1 MKTKKIVL
9 GFQHLLAMFGA
20 TVLVPILT
28 GLNPSLALLSAGIG
42 TLIFHLTT
50 KLKVPVFLGS
60 SFAFIGAISIINK
73 SQGIAAVKGG
83 IIFAGL
89 VYILLSLIT
98 YKVGVE
104 KIQQFF
110 PKIVVG
116 PIIIVIGLRLAPV
129 AINMA
134 TLDSNGHYSLPII
147 IISLSV
153 LITMIIISILEKGFF
168 KLVPIIVSI
177 FIGFIVALILQSL
190 NLYHIPNLTV
200 LKEAGWLG
208 LPKDAMKHLLT
219 LPKFTASGIV
229 AIAPIALVVFVEHI
243 GDITTNGTVVGK
255 NFLIDPG
262 LHRTILGDGFATIAA
277 GVIGGP
283 ANTTYAE
290 NTGVLAIT
298 KVYDPS
304 ILRIAAVFAILLS
317 LCGKFGAFLQVIPS
331 PIMGGVSTILF
342 GMIASIGLRTL
353 LESDLDFSHSKNL
366 IISSVILVFGIGIS
380 ALPVQ
385 FMNSTLE
392 ISGLT
397 LAALSGVILNQLLPD
412 SI

>member
-1 MKTKKIVL
+1 MKTKKIIL

-73 SQGIAAVKGG
+73 SEGIAAVKGG
-83 IIFAGL
+83 IIAAGF
-89 VYILLSLIT
+89 VYLLLSFIT
-98 YKVGVE
+98 LKVGIE
-104 KIQQFF
+104 KIQSFF

-134 TLDSNGHYSLPII
+134 TLDSNGKYSLPII
-147 IISLSV
+147 LISLSV
-153 LITMIIISILEKGFF
+153 LITMII
-168 KLVPIIVSI
+168 VSI
-177 FIGFIVALILQSL
+177 FVGFIVALILQLL
-190 NLYHIPNLTV
+190 NLYHIPNLAS
-200 LKEAGWLG
+200 LKDSGWFG
-208 LPKDAMKHLLT
+208 LPKDAMQQLLT
-219 LPKFTASGIV
+219 LPRFTASSIV

-255 NFLIDPG
+255 NFLVNPG
-262 LHRTILGDGFATIAA
+262 LHRTILGDGFATIMA
-277 GVIGGP
+277 GFIGGP

-304 ILRIAAVFAILLS
+304 ILRIAAIFAIGLS
-317 LCGKFGAFLQVIPS
+317 LFGKFGAFLQVIPA

-366 IISSVILVFGIGIS
+366 IISSVILVFGIGIN
-380 ALPVQ
+380 ALPIQ

-397 LAALSGVILNQLLPD
+397 LAALSGVLLNQLLPD
-412 SI
+412 TI

>member
-1 MKTKKIVL
+1 MKTKKIIL

-73 SQGIAAVKGG
+73 SEGIAAVKGG
-83 IIFAGL
+83 IIAAGF
-89 VYILLSLIT
+89 VYLLLSFIT
-98 YKVGVE
+98 LKVGIE
-104 KIQQFF
+104 KIQSFF

-134 TLDSNGHYSLPII
+134 TLDSNGKYSLPII
-147 IISLSV
+147 LISLSV
-153 LITMIIISILEKGFF
+153 LITMIIVSILEKGFF

-177 FIGFIVALILQSL
+177 FVGFIVALILQLL
-190 NLYHIPNLTV
+190 NLYHIPNLAS
-200 LKEAGWLG
+200 LKDSGWFG
-208 LPKDAMKHLLT
+208 LPKDAMQQLLT
-219 LPKFTASGIV
+219 LPRFTASSIV

-255 NFLIDPG
+255 NFLVNPG
-262 LHRTILGDGFATIAA
+262 LHRTILGDGFATIMA
-277 GVIGGP
+277 GFIGGP

-304 ILRIAAVFAILLS
+304 ILRIAAIFAIGLS
-317 LCGKFGAFLQVIPS
+317 LFGKFGAFLQVIPA

-366 IISSVILVFGIGIS
+366 IISSVILVFGIGIN
-380 ALPVQ
+380 ALPIQ

-397 LAALSGVILNQLLPD
+397 LAALSGVLLNQLLPD
-412 SI
+412 TI

>member
-73 SQGIAAVKGG
+73 SQGIAVVKGG

-243 GDITTNGTVVGK
+243 GDITTNG
-255 NFLIDPG
+255 
-262 LHRTILGDGFATIAA
+262 
-277 GVIGGP
+277 
-283 ANTTYAE
+283 
-290 NTGVLAIT
+290 
-298 KVYDPS
+298 
-304 ILRIAAVFAILLS
+304 
-317 LCGKFGAFLQVIPS
+317 
-331 PIMGGVSTILF
+331 
-342 GMIASIGLRTL
+342 
-353 LESDLDFSHSKNL
+353 KNL
-366 IISSVILVFGIGIS
+366 IEKAKNAIYTGVG
-380 ALPVQ
+380 Q
-385 FMNSTLE
+385 E
-392 ISGLT
+392 ISEKGTGLWLVNGIT
-397 LAALSGVILNQLLPD
+397 SFYQNHQDTKDIEYKFDSISNGVIQRNVQKVFELVNAVA
-412 SI
+412 